1 MVITTSID
9 YDKRMIA
16 DGLMRGHVDTQ
27 LSFFLVT
34 TTYMMVWNG
43 FLNVP
48 FTHRPEPND
57 TFKLYLRVH
66 IDSRVKL
73 YGELYHTFSPLME
86 RSGA

>member
-9 YDKRMIA
+9 YDKQRIA
-16 DGLMRGHVDTQ
+16 DGWMRGHVDTQ

-48 FTHRPEPND
+48 FTHRHNEITHSNCIHLF
-57 TFKLYLRVH
+57 TM
-66 IDSRVKL
+66 
-73 YGELYHTFSPLME
+73 TC
-86 RSGA
+86 A